1 MTSDD
6 NQFDW
11 SRAPDP
17 RPDPAREVD
26 GVIVN
31 GKLVARESAL
41 DFSFVASAGPGGQNV
56 NKRATKCVMRV
67 PLRALDLRPDQ
78 LDRLASLAS
87 LYLTQG
93 GELVIDCDENR
104 SQGRN
109 KDGCIERLAD
119 LIRRAWN
126 APKPRKKTKPS
137 KGSIRRRLDGKRE
150 RGEVKKQRR
159 RVDD

>member
-17 RPDPAREVD
+17 RPDPAREVG